1 MTLVPAKVTLPNV
14 TDFQKKNFSVR
25 LSSKFATKACLN
37 IPPRLEH
44 VATTDVNSWEIAFPG
59 RESQFPG
66 IDLLIE
72 TLDFT
77 RVCTFYGMMR
87 VGSLV
92 EERMGSR
99 TPFLVDAGI
108 DRHSQRWR
116 GAPET
121 SQNGRGRGLE
131 W

>member
-1 MTLVPAKVTLPNV
+1 MTLVPAKVTSPYV
-14 TDFQKKNFSVR
+14 TDFQKIFSVR
-25 LSSKFATKACLN
+25 LSSKFATKACLI
-37 IPPRLEH
+37 IPPHLEH

-66 IDLLIE
+66 IDLSIE

-92 EERMGSR
+92 EERMGSP

-116 GAPET
+116 A
-121 SQNGRGRGLE
+121 
-131 W
+131 